1 MCPPGVDGS
10 SGAVAGNAPR
20 CDLTVTFFRKK
31 PGHCLFPARALAGEI
46 VVADIGIPDS
56 VLAEIAPAVFE
67 NMPGLWRP
75 AWVPL
80 PVDGHKYQRGHVGV
94 LSGAA
99 GRTGA
104 ARLSARGALRAGA
117 GLVSVLSPHD
127 AVGENAAHLTAI
139 MIKPVRARDV
149 GRVIRENRVRSLVAG
164 PGLGLD
170 ADAARLLER
179 AVEGALGRGC
189 TGVLDADAL
198 TLIARAHGSTHEDSA
213 HEDWFARL
221 DGKFVLT
228 PHDGEFARLFAD
240 IGDAGGQMSRLE
252 RAARAAAESGAVI
265 VLKGPD
271 TVIASPDGRA
281 AINTNAPAT
290 LATAG
295 SGDVLAGIAGGL
307 LARGMPAFEAGA
319 AAVYLHADAAGA
331 FGPGLVAEDLPEM
344 LPKVLRSL
352 DLW

>member
-1 MCPPGVDGS
+1 
-10 SGAVAGNAPR
+10 
-20 CDLTVTFFRKK
+20 
-31 PGHCLFPARALAGEI
+31 
-46 VVADIGIPDS
+46 
-56 VLAEIAPAVFE
+56 
-67 NMPGLWRP
+67 
-75 AWVPL
+75 
-80 PVDGHKYQRGHVGV
+80 
-94 LSGAA
+94 
-99 GRTGA
+99 
-104 ARLSARGALRAGA
+104 
-117 GLVSVLSPHD
+117 
-127 AVGENAAHLTAI
+127 

-149 GRVIRENRVRSLVAG
+149 GQVIRENRVRSLVAG

-198 TLIARAHGSTHEDSA
+198 TLIARAHGSAHEDSTHEDSA
-213 HEDWFARL
+213 REDSAREDWFARL